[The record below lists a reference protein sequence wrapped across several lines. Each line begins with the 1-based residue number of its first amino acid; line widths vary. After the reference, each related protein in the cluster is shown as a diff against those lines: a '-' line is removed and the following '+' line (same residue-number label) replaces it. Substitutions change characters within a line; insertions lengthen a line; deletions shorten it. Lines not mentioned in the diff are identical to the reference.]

1 MIPSLIDKQDTF
13 EIVRDAIADILAA
26 ETANQQV
33 LALAATEDPLLW
45 KFRVFLERSNPW
57 ESLRDDAADKSPIVN
72 VWYEASSFDPSASNI
87 SERQATEGLY
97 HIDCYGL
104 GVSKDVTGGHDP
116 GDLEAALVVHRILR
130 LVRNILMAGQYT
142 YLGLR
147 RTVTGRWP
155 VSVESLQGELNDRRV
170 ENIKGARISLRAEFN
185 EFAPQVVGEVI
196 ERVFATVRRTEDG
209 EIVLEADYI

>member
-1 MIPSLIDKQDTF
+1 MIQSLIDKQDTF
-13 EIVRDAIADILAA
+13 EIVRDAIAAILAA
-26 ETANQQV
+26 ETAAQQV
-33 LALAATEDPLLW
+33 LALAASKDPELW

-57 ESLRDDAADKSPIVN
+57 ESLRSGDDKSPIVN
-72 VWYEASSFDPSASNI
+72 VWYEASSYDPSASTI

-97 HIDCYGL
+97 HIDCYGR
-104 GVSKDVTGGHDP
+104 GISKDVVGGHDP
-116 GDLEAALVVHRILR
+116 GDREAAFVVHRILR
-130 LVRNILMAGQYT
+130 LVRNILMAGEYS

-155 VSVESLQGELNDRRV
+155 VSVESLQGELNDRHV

-209 EIVLEADYI
+209 EIVLEADYT